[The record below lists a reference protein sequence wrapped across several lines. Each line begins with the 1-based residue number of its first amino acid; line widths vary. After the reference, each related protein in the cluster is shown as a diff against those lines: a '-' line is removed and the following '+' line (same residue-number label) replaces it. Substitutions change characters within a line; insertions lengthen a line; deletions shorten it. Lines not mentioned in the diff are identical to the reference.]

1 MVVALMLSL
10 SCPRCGEDLGVE
22 EDMLERP
29 LRMCCARCGAVV
41 LITPRPTVRYD
52 IEDESP
58 DDA

>member
-1 MVVALMLSL
+1 MALMLGL

-22 EDMLERP
+22 EDMMERP
-29 LRMCCARCGAVV
+29 LLMTCARCGATVR
-41 LITPRPTVRYD
+41 ITPRPTVVYD